1 MRIAADISGHGTGR
15 RLGRKLAGVALGLVV
30 SMSLIGCAGSS
41 GVLPEEKNY
50 VQTPFS
56 GYEEAYDAFEKVSV
70 SETTLSQLFNSGYD
84 VSTFPNVERLS
95 YLDLIQR
102 FLPHESITFDDL
114 DPALRAC
121 LEARLTCK
129 GYQLTPSRFAQER
142 VGSVML
148 DVFNFKRTEVKTG
161 WEAQALFVLH
171 NDVVVYKLWSGTQ
184 RVSETR
190 QQTNPL
196 GPFQNLGGTF
206 SGAVKSA
213 IN

>member
-1 MRIAADISGHGTGR
+1 MRKTADGSRIGSGR
-15 RLGRKLAGVALGLVV
+15 RPGLGLAGAALSLVAGFVLT
-30 SMSLIGCAGSS
+30 GCAGSA

-50 VQTPFS
+50 VQTPFN
-56 GYEEAYDAFEKVSV
+56 GYEEAYDAFERVSV
-70 SETTLSQLFNSGYD
+70 SETTLGQLFNSGYD

-95 YLDLIQR
+95 YLDLIRR

-148 DVFNFKRTEVKTG
+148 DVLNFKRTEVKTG

-171 NDVVVYKLWSGTQ
+171 DNVVVYKLWSGTQ